1 MHVLLE
7 FSFELVATFYVRVLS
22 FINELNKIL
31 DILDLYKSWFY
42 FLKHIIRQHPLPEFG
57 TSSKN

>member
-7 FSFELVATFYVRVLS
+7 FSFELVATFYIRVS

-31 DILDLYKSWFY
+31 DILDLCKRLILLFE
-42 FLKHIIRQHPLPEFG
+42 K
-57 TSSKN
+57 